1 MTEHQQKIVL
11 VISSGM
17 PVESVEGVQIAAAG
31 AEIVTP
37 RDNAEEISA
46 AIPGAAALINCPR
59 HLFTPELLRQAGNGL
74 RWVHIGG
81 AGIEQFLFPEF
92 VESGITLTNGKIIQ
106 GPSVADH
113 AMALLLSI
121 TRNIHR
127 VVRGQTV
134 RDMPRPLELRGK
146 VMTVIGVGGI
156 GMLIAERAHAFGMK
170 ITGVSPEYVAM
181 TSFIEDILPPDRL
194 HEALAASDVVVMA
207 APVTGA
213 SRRMMAARE
222 FSAMKRGGIYVAV
235 SRGVPTDTEAL
246 ADALNS
252 GHLSAAGLD
261 VTDPEPLADDHPLR
275 AMPNVVITPHIAG
288 PSDHNRERS
297 LALLKANAAQF
308 VAGRPLYNIVDKKL
322 GY

>member
-1 MTEHQQKIVL
+1 MTKQSKRIVL
-11 VISSGM
+11 VTSTGM
-17 PVESVEGVQIAAAG
+17 PVEWVEGVRTAAAG
-31 AEIVTP
+31 AEIITP

-46 AIPGAAALINCPR
+46 AISGADALINCPR
-59 HLFTPELLRQAGNGL
+59 HLFTAELLRQAGNNL
-74 RWVHIGG
+74 QWVHIGG
-81 AGIEQFLFPEF
+81 AGIEEFLIPEF
-92 VESGITLTNGKIIQ
+92 IESSITLTNGKILQ

-134 RDMPRPLELRGK
+134 REMPRPLELRGK

-170 ITGVSPEYVAM
+170 VIGVSPDYVAM
-181 TSFIEDILPPDRL
+181 TSFIEDFLPPERL
-194 HEALAASDVVVMA
+194 HEALEKSDVVVMA

-213 SRRMMAARE
+213 SRKMMASAE
-222 FSAMKRGGIYVAV
+222 FNSMKQDSIYVAV
-235 SRGVPTDTEAL
+235 SRGVPTDTDALVEAL
-246 ADALNS
+246 QS
-252 GHLSAAGLD
+252 GKLSAAGLD
-261 VTDPEPLADDHPLR
+261 VTDPEPLPDDHPLR
-275 AMPNVVITPHIAG
+275 AMSNVVITPHIAG

-308 VAGRPLYNIVDKKL
+308 VAGRPLHNVVDKKL

>member
-1 MTEHQQKIVL
+1 MTKQSKRIVL
-11 VISSGM
+11 VTSTGM
-17 PVESVEGVQIAAAG
+17 PAEWVESVRTAAVG
-31 AEIVTP
+31 AEVVTP

-46 AIPGAAALINCPR
+46 AIPGADALINCPR
-59 HLFTPELLRQAGNGL
+59 HLFTPELLRQAGNNL
-74 RWVHIGG
+74 QWVHIGG
-81 AGIEQFLFPEF
+81 AGIEEFLIPEF
-92 VESGITLTNGKIIQ
+92 VESDITLTNGKIIQ

-134 RDMPRPLELRGK
+134 REMPRPLELRGK

-170 ITGVSPEYVAM
+170 VIAVSPDYVAM
-181 TSFIEDILPPDRL
+181 TSFIEDFLPPERL
-194 HEALAASDVVVMA
+194 HEALEKSDVVVMA

-213 SRRMMAARE
+213 SRRMMGQAE
-222 FSAMKRGGIYVAV
+222 FSAMKQGGIYVAV
-235 SRGVPTDTEAL
+235 SRGVPTDTNALVEAL
-246 ADALNS
+246 QN
-252 GHLSAAGLD
+252 GHLAAAGLD
-261 VTDPEPLADDHPLR
+261 VTDPEPLPDDHPLR

-297 LALLKANAAQF
+297 LVLLKANAAQF
-308 VAGRPLYNIVDKKL
+308 VAGRPLYNVVDKKL